1 MKKQLSI
8 YLALCLLLVGLS
20 ACAPAEPAQ
29 TSTVALESSTAAG
42 SSAAR
47 EQPVSSAAPASSEE
61 PVGSEPA
68 VTSGGE
74 RAADKMLPTYV
85 READKALQEYS
96 YEEDDFAFYKVDRD
110 YAWWTYMYRPSG
122 FEEATIFMRG
132 LVSSKTRWDE
142 YYASMEGKTPIERQ
156 QPSIALMV
164 DFFGIDK
171 EDFIAANNENK
182 LSVGAAH
189 LYGDPIDKKELTKI
203 YTDEQIEAIYSG
215 DKARINRAFVDATAL
230 YYEGN
235 AYAWTYIVDWTVE
248 ELRETGIP
256 KETLLEFADR
266 TDRWMTVYLEE
277 SYHFTPEDPNWE
289 GNNQYRAENGE
300 SYTMEQIKE
309 KINQM

>member
-8 YLALCLLLVGLS
+8 YLALCLLLVGLN
-20 ACAPAEPAQ
+20 ACTPGEPAQ
-29 TSTVALESSTAAG
+29 TSTMAPESSAAAG
-42 SSAAR
+42 SSAAS
-47 EQPVSSAAPASSEE
+47 EQPASAAAPASSEPSAE
-61 PVGSEPA
+61 SAEEMTDEDVRQMYIRS
-68 VTSGGE
+68 
-74 RAADKMLPTYV
+74 AD
-85 READKALQEYS
+85 EALREYS
-96 YEEDDFAFYKVDRD
+96 YEEDDFAFYKLDRD
-110 YAWWTYMYRPSG
+110 YAWWMYTYRPSG
-122 FEEATIFMRG
+122 SEQAFVFMRG

-142 YYASMEGKTPIERQ
+142 FYASLKVESPLEEMQ
-156 QPSIALMV
+156 QPEIALMV